1 MALVWAGWGA
11 ILRPGWVKGNVM
23 DFSRIPGIDSLG
35 DLSGKR
41 VFVRADFN
49 VPLEGSSITSD
60 QRITAALPTIKLLL
74 SKGAQAI
81 LASHLGRPEGKGYE
95 EKYSLAP
102 VAKRLSELLG
112 FEVPLIPD
120 CVGEHT
126 RKSVHGIE
134 NGRAALLENLRFHKA
149 ENKGVEAFGRE
160 LASLADAY
168 VNDAFGT
175 CHRADA
181 SMVWPAKLLPSA
193 AGLLVKAEVDA
204 MAKVLDNPARPCLAV
219 LGGAKVSDKIPL
231 VNNLLPKVNEICIG
245 GGMAYT
251 FLISQ
256 GVAIG
261 NSLCDDTLIEDC
273 KAILARAAE
282 LGVIIHLP
290 TDHVV
295 AEAMDV
301 EGAEEVNG
309 DVPDGKGAYDIGDH
323 TSRRFVDAVKRAKT
337 ILFNGPMG
345 VFEKE
350 RFSNGTQAVV
360 RAIAEA
366 TENGAFSVVGGG
378 DSAAA
383 VEHFGLVDKMSHVST
398 GGGASLTLL
407 QGETMPALEAL
418 VK

>member
-1 MALVWAGWGA
+1 
-11 ILRPGWVKGNVM
+11 M
-23 DFSRIPGIDSLG
+23 DFSKIPGIDSLG
-35 DLSGKR
+35 DLKGKR

-49 VPLEGSSITSD
+49 VPLEGATITSD
-60 QRITAALPTIKLLL
+60 ARITGALPTIKLLL
-74 SKGAQAI
+74 GKGARVI
-81 LASHLGRPEGKGYE
+81 LASHLGRPEGTGF
-95 EKYSLAP
+95 EKEFSLGP

-112 FEVPLIPD
+112 FDVPLLPD
-120 CVGEHT
+120 CIGDQIH
-126 RKSVHGIE
+126 KSISGIHD
-134 NGRAALLENLRFHKA
+134 GRAALLENLRFHKSEKKGA
-149 ENKGVEAFGRE
+149 EEFGKQ
-160 LASLADAY
+160 LAANADAY

-175 CHRADA
+175 CHRSDA

-204 MAKVLDNPARPCLAV
+204 MAKVLDNPARPCLAI

-256 GVAIG
+256 GIGIG
-261 NSLCDDTLIEDC
+261 NSLCDDTLVQEC
-273 KAILARAAE
+273 KDILAQAAD

-295 AEAMDV
+295 SDSMDS
-301 EGAEEVNG
+301 EQFEEVNG
-309 DVPDGKGAYDIGDH
+309 DVPDGKAAFDIGDN
-323 TSRRFVDAVKRAKT
+323 TATRFADAVKRAKT

-350 RFSNGTQAVV
+350 RYSNGTKAVAQ
-360 RAIAEA
+360 AIADA
-366 TENGAFSVVGGG
+366 TQGGAYSVVGGG

-383 VEHFGLVDKMSHVST
+383 VEHFQLQDKMSHVST

-407 QGETMPALEAL
+407 QGGEMPALEAL
-418 VK
+418 SK

>member
-1 MALVWAGWGA
+1 
-11 ILRPGWVKGNVM
+11 M
-23 DFSRIPGIDSLG
+23 DFAKIPGIDSLG
-35 DLSGKR
+35 DLKGKR

-49 VPLEGSSITSD
+49 VPLEGATITSD

-74 SKGAQAI
+74 GKGAQVI
-81 LASHLGRPEGKGYE
+81 LASHLGRPEGKGFE

-102 VAKRLSELLG
+102 VAKRLTELLG

-160 LASLADAY
+160 LASLADVY

-251 FLISQ
+251 FLLAEDI
-256 GVAIG
+256 GIG
-261 NSLCDDTLIEDC
+261 NSLCDDTLVDEC
-273 KAILARAAE
+273 KAIIARAAE

-295 AEAMDV
+295 AGSIDDEQF
-301 EGAEEVNG
+301 EEVNG
-309 DVPDGKGAYDIGDH
+309 DVPEGQAAFDIGGH
-323 TSRRFVDAVKRAKT
+323 TLTKFADAVKRAKT

-350 RFSNGTQAVV
+350 RFSNGTKGLVS
-360 RAIAEA
+360 AIAAA
-366 TENGAFSVVGGG
+366 TEKGAFSVVGGG

-418 VK
+418 VKG